1 MSCIVFPL
9 VVDVFIG
16 NGVSPLI
23 EVNVTI
29 GTVVDSFFG
38 VSCIV
43 SEVGCCVFWVVFA
56 VCIGVGLS

>member
-1 MSCIVFPL
+1 MLPL

-23 EVNVTI
+23 EGNI

-43 SEVGCCVFWVVFA
+43 SEVGCCVFWVVFV
-56 VCIGVGLS
+56 VCVGVGLS